1 MPAIPLTRRQFHHR
15 AGAALAAAALGP
27 AARSADPPPSPF
39 RLRYIVAS
47 CMYGNAPLA
56 EIVPEVRK
64 CGAEH
69 IEIWAAPHGNQRAQL
84 DAMGADAFRAL
95 LKQHDAQ
102 LGSFTCFGPGI
113 LSMQG
118 EMKLIKDLGGD
129 LAIANS
135 RGPKDLAGEA
145 LHAAVAEFA
154 TQLRPHVEF
163 AEELGVTIGLENHSG
178 GLISSPE
185 SQLRLLDLIPS
196 QRFGIALAPAHL
208 PQNAEVI
215 ARLIEQLGERL
226 VHFQAWE
233 FGQGFIGAALPPEE
247 QLLQLPHR
255 GPLDWRPIVAAL
267 RKINYAGRTEVFM
280 HPTPRGIP
288 IRETTAEV
296 TAEINASREYLEGC
310 LKTGKA

>member
-1 MPAIPLTRRQFHHR
+1 MRAIPLTRRQFHHR
-15 AGAALAAAALGP
+15 AGAALATAALGATGR
-27 AARSADPPPSPF
+27 AAEPVPF
-39 RLRYIVAS
+39 RLRYTVAS

-56 EIVPEVRK
+56 EIVPEVPR

-69 IEIWAAPHGNQRAQL
+69 IEIWAAPHGNQREQL
-84 DAMGADAFRAL
+84 EEMGANAFREL
-95 LKQHDAQ
+95 LARHGVK

-113 LSMQG
+113 LNMQG
-118 EMKLIKDLGGD
+118 EMKLIKELGGD

-135 RGPKDLAGEA
+135 RGPKDLAGEELAEAIQA
-145 LHAAVAEFA
+145 LAA
-154 TQLRPHVEF
+154 QLRPHVAF

-178 GLISSPE
+178 GLISSAE

-196 QRFGIALAPAHL
+196 ARFGIALAPAHL
-208 PQNAEVI
+208 PQDAVAI

-233 FGQGFIGAALPPEE
+233 FGKGFIGAALPRDE
-247 QLLQLPHR
+247 QMLQLPHR

-267 RKINYAGRTEVFM
+267 RKIHYAGRTEVFM

-296 TAEINASREYLEGC
+296 TAEINAAREYLAGC
-310 LKTGKA
+310 LQ